1 MHQRGCNINNI
12 LAIEFKTYFNKNN
25 EKNDK
30 LKLQALTDNNSFYK
44 YKMGL
49 FIELGKTRETVI
61 ILKYINGKKIN

>member
-1 MHQRGCNINNI
+1 MHQRGCNSNNI